1 MFRYINLNSSSNENP
16 QAISKKN
23 QKTVPISLLSGG
35 NSFFVKIKSNQIA
48 SNYNETGNR
57 IKPYPIQKEN
67 NTYLEKEN
75 KNKSYNKYLN
85 KQQKNSYVFTV
96 NNSIEYNTNHR
107 NDNKSII
114 NKSKPDLLNNN
125 GIYSF
130 TTNKHNDITNNK
142 NINSSSYRQNY
153 NGVLIT
159 DVELLKKNMNNNNN
173 SNYNNYNLY
182 EDKQSL
188 RKNIKEKNENYN
200 NTTNYKLNKRIIN
213 SNRANNTITSN
224 SLNRKIRTLTEK
236 NSILTDKNNNQIKL
250 FKKNNQYILK
260 NNNNK
265 NNLKNKNLTNII
277 FNNYSTIEKSNKNK
291 SSDKNNYSEGKNKV
305 IFQGQKKNKIIC
317 YKKLSNN
324 TTNIFKENLLEAD
337 DFNNSISRRR
347 IEKRIKLIS
356 SRPNEKTTRVESN
369 SKNSKSNFNTINNK
383 SLVVQ
388 KKYYDKNNNQNMI
401 NKTNNSNNKNE
412 KLKNS
417 FVSRDIFNL
426 NYTLTELIGPNSNNY
441 KNKTNKHFKK
451 NETNG
456 SINSNKYIMKKL
468 DEANNQNNYKIGN
481 KYISSDSSSYN
492 LDGNNNN
499 YPNII
504 INNNYLYNYM
514 PLVTLNNSSTS
525 IDNDSK
531 KAFKNSLIENKI
543 ANKNKNLYR
552 NSNNLSNINNSLN
565 NSQNIKI
572 EHPHAYIYSSFVEN
586 NSKNKNYNRNT
597 LSKENKSKINKK
609 FKKEQD
615 MKISIIDSYSHKTYL
630 NNNLFN
636 NHASLACSNTLDRIN
651 DKNKTNR
658 SEYNLFINST
668 NSNNVTECYVSKE
681 KNNKRPK
688 QNPPLNK
695 NPKKLNILSLIQ
707 ENNRKIKDNNGRHQ
721 HQFHSFA
728 ENDNYNKRYNRN
740 KNICETIDYVLHP
753 EAYKIK
759 NDAEVLDNFD
769 DMNTIIKRIDF
780 ENVDLKSV
788 NIFTVNEDENLD
800 KKEESNYLYTR
811 YSEYFN
817 SSFDKK
823 FIDRKNM
830 SASQNKTKNNYHL
843 YHSKQSGSTKDSN
856 KESSSTKKF
865 RIFSNV
871 ENIFEKK

>member
-16 QAISKKN
+16 QAINKKN

-67 NTYLEKEN
+67 NTYFDKDN

-85 KQQKNSYVFTV
+85 NPQKNSYVFTV
-96 NNSIEYNTNHR
+96 NNSIEYNPNHK
-107 NDNKSII
+107 NNNKSII

-130 TTNKHNDITNNK
+130 TISKQNDLTNNK
-142 NINSSSYRQNY
+142 CINSSSYRQNY

-159 DVELLKKNMNNNNN
+159 DVELLKKNIN
-173 SNYNNYNLY
+173 NNYNIY
-182 EDKQSL
+182 EDKHNT
-188 RKNIKEKNENYN
+188 RKNIKDKNEKYDN
-200 NTTNYKLNKRIIN
+200 NTINYKFNKRI
-213 SNRANNTITSN
+213 ANNTITSN
-224 SLNRKIRTLTEK
+224 SLNRKIKTLTEK
-236 NSILTDKNNNQIKL
+236 NSILTDKNNNNQIKL

-277 FNNYSTIEKSNKNK
+277 FNNYSTIERPTKNK
-291 SSDKNNYSEGKNKV
+291 SSDKNNYSDGKNKV
-305 IFQGQKKNKIIC
+305 IFQGPKKNKIIC

-337 DFNNSISRRR
+337 DFNNSISKRR

-356 SRPNEKTTRVESN
+356 SRPIEKGTRVESN
-369 SKNSKSNFNTINNK
+369 NKNSKSNLNTINNK
-383 SLVVQ
+383 SLIVQ
-388 KKYYDKNNNQNMI
+388 KKYYEKNNNLNMI
-401 NKTNNSNNKNE
+401 NKTNDNNNKND

-441 KNKTNKHFKK
+441 KNKINKHFKK
-451 NETNG
+451 SETNG
-456 SINSNKYIMKKL
+456 SISSNKYIMKKF
-468 DEANNQNNYKIGN
+468 DERNNQNNYKIGN
-481 KYISSDSSSYN
+481 KYISSDSSSFN
-492 LDGNNNN
+492 LEGNNNN

-525 IDNDSK
+525 IENDNK
-531 KAFKNSLIENKI
+531 KEFKNSLIENKI
-543 ANKNKNLYR
+543 ANKNKNVYR

-586 NSKNKNYNRNT
+586 SSKNKNYNRNT
-597 LSKENKSKINKK
+597 LSKESKNKINKK
-609 FKKEQD
+609 YKKEQD
-615 MKISIIDSYSHKTYL
+615 MKVNIIDSYSHKPYL

-636 NHASLACSNTLDRIN
+636 NQANLARPNAFDRIN
-651 DKNKTNR
+651 EKNKINR
-658 SEYNLFINST
+658 NEYNLFINGT

-681 KNNKRPK
+681 KNNKKPK

-707 ENNRKIKDNNGRHQ
+707 ENNRKIKDNNGRQQ

-728 ENDNYNKRYNRN
+728 ENNNYNKRYDRN
-740 KNICETIDYVLHP
+740 KNIYETIDYILHP

-780 ENVDLKSV
+780 ENVDLKSI

-871 ENIFEKK
+871 ENIYEKK

>member
-16 QAISKKN
+16 QEINKKN

-57 IKPYPIQKEN
+57 IKPYPNQKEN
-67 NTYLEKEN
+67 NTYFDKDN

-85 KQQKNSYVFTV
+85 NPQKNSYVFTV
-96 NNSIEYNTNHR
+96 NNSIEYNTNHK
-107 NDNKSII
+107 NNNKSII
-114 NKSKPDLLNNN
+114 NKSKPDLLNKN

-130 TTNKHNDITNNK
+130 TTNRKNGITNDK
-142 NINSSSYRQNY
+142 SINSSSYRQNY

-159 DVELLKKNMNNNNN
+159 DVELLKKNMNNN
-173 SNYNNYNLY
+173 YNIY
-182 EDKQSL
+182 EDKQNV
-188 RKNIKEKNENYN
+188 RKSIKEKNEKYN
-200 NTTNYKLNKRIIN
+200 NNTINYKLNKKIIN
-213 SNRANNTITSN
+213 NNRANNTITSN

-250 FKKNNQYILK
+250 FKKSNQYTLK
-260 NNNNK
+260 NNNNIK

-277 FNNYSTIEKSNKNK
+277 FNNYSTIERSIKNK
-291 SSDKNNYSEGKNKV
+291 SSEKNNYSEGKNKV
-305 IFQGQKKNKIIC
+305 IFQGPKKNKIIC

-337 DFNNSISRRR
+337 DFNNSLSRRR

-356 SRPNEKTTRVESN
+356 SRPNEKAIRVESN
-369 SKNSKSNFNTINNK
+369 SKNTKSNFNTINNK
-383 SLVVQ
+383 SLIVQ
-388 KKYYDKNNNQNMI
+388 KKYNNNQNII
-401 NKTNNSNNKNE
+401 NKTNDSNNKND

-441 KNKTNKHFKK
+441 KNKANKHFKK
-451 NETNG
+451 SETNG
-456 SINSNKYIMKKL
+456 SISSNKYLMKKF
-468 DEANNQNNYKIGN
+468 DEGNNQNIYKIGN

-514 PLVTLNNSSTS
+514 PLVTLNNSRTS
-525 IDNDSK
+525 IENDSK
-531 KAFKNSLIENKI
+531 KVFKNSLIENKI
-543 ANKNKNLYR
+543 INKNKNLYK
-552 NSNNLSNINNSLN
+552 NSNNLSNKNNSLN

-597 LSKENKSKINKK
+597 LSKENKSRVNKK
-609 FKKEQD
+609 YKKDQD
-615 MKISIIDSYSHKTYL
+615 MKINIIDSYSHKTYL
-630 NNNLFN
+630 NNNLL
-636 NHASLACSNTLDRIN
+636 NHQANIGCSNTLDRIN

-658 SEYNLFINST
+658 SDYNLFINNT
-668 NSNNVTECYVSKE
+668 NSNNVIECYVSKE
-681 KNNKRPK
+681 KNNKKPK

-707 ENNRKIKDNNGRHQ
+707 ENNKKIKDNNSRHS

-740 KNICETIDYVLHP
+740 KNICETIDYILHP

-788 NIFTVNEDENLD
+788 NIFTVNEDENPD
-800 KKEESNYLYTR
+800 KKEESNYLYKR

>member
-16 QAISKKN
+16 QAINKKN

-67 NTYLEKEN
+67 NTYLDKDN
-75 KNKSYNKYLN
+75 KDKSYNKYLN
-85 KQQKNSYVFTV
+85 NRQKNSYVFTV
-96 NNSIEYNTNHR
+96 NNSIEYNTN
-107 NDNKSII
+107 NKNNSKSII
-114 NKSKPDLLNNN
+114 NKSKPDLLNHN

-130 TTNKHNDITNNK
+130 TISKQNDINNNK
-142 NINSSSYRQNY
+142 CINSSSYRQNY

-159 DVELLKKNMNNNNN
+159 DVELLKKNMK
-173 SNYNNYNLY
+173 NNYNIY
-182 EDKQSL
+182 EDKQNV
-188 RKNIKEKNENYN
+188 RKNNKEKNEKYDN
-200 NTTNYKLNKRIIN
+200 NTINYKLNKRISN
-213 SNRANNTITSN
+213 NNRANNTITSN
-224 SLNRKIRTLTEK
+224 SLNRKIKTLTEK

-277 FNNYSTIEKSNKNK
+277 FNNYSTIERATKNK
-291 SSDKNNYSEGKNKV
+291 SSDKNNYSEGKNKI
-305 IFQGQKKNKIIC
+305 IFQGPKKNKILC

-337 DFNNSISRRR
+337 DINNSISKRR
-347 IEKRIKLIS
+347 IEKRIKLIN
-356 SRPNEKTTRVESN
+356 SRPNEKGTKVESN
-369 SKNSKSNFNTINNK
+369 KKNSKSNFNTINNK
-383 SLVVQ
+383 SLIVQ
-388 KKYYDKNNNQNMI
+388 KKYYEKSYNQNII
-401 NKTNNSNNKNE
+401 NKTNDNNNKND

-426 NYTLTELIGPNSNNY
+426 NYTLTELIGPNSNTY
-441 KNKTNKHFKK
+441 KNKINKNFKK
-451 NETNG
+451 SETNG
-456 SINSNKYIMKKL
+456 SISSNKYIMKKL
-468 DEANNQNNYKIGN
+468 DEGNNQNNYKIGN
-481 KYISSDSSSYN
+481 KYISSDSSSFN
-492 LDGNNNN
+492 LEGNNNN

-514 PLVTLNNSSTS
+514 PLVTLNNNSTS
-525 IDNDSK
+525 IENDNK
-531 KAFKNSLIENKI
+531 KVFKNALIENKI
-543 ANKNKNLYR
+543 ANKNKYLYR

-597 LSKENKSKINKK
+597 LSKENKNKINKK
-609 FKKEQD
+609 YKKEQD
-615 MKISIIDSYSHKTYL
+615 MKIKIIDSYSHKTYL

-636 NHASLACSNTLDRIN
+636 NQANLVRPNTLDRIN
-651 DKNKTNR
+651 EKNKTNKN
-658 SEYNLFINST
+658 EYNLFINGPNT
-668 NSNNVTECYVSKE
+668 NNVTECYVSKE
-681 KNNKRPK
+681 KNNKKPK

-728 ENDNYNKRYNRN
+728 ENNNYNKRYNRN
-740 KNICETIDYVLHP
+740 KNIYETIDYILHP

-780 ENVDLKSV
+780 ENVDLKSI

-871 ENIFEKK
+871 ENTFEKK

>member
-159 DVELLKKNMNNNNN
+159 DVELLKKNMNNN

-182 EDKQSL
+182 EDKQTV
-188 RKNIKEKNENYN
+188 RKNIKEKNDNYN

-277 FNNYSTIEKSNKNK
+277 FNNYSTIERSNKNK

-369 SKNSKSNFNTINNK
+369 NKNSKSNFNTINNK

-441 KNKTNKHFKK
+441 KNKANKHFKK

-468 DEANNQNNYKIGN
+468 DEGNNQNNYKIGN

-531 KAFKNSLIENKI
+531 KVFKNSLIENKI

-681 KNNKRPK
+681 KNNKKPK

-780 ENVDLKSV
+780 ENVDLNSV

>member
-159 DVELLKKNMNNNNN
+159 DVELLKKNMNNN

-182 EDKQSL
+182 EDKQTV
-188 RKNIKEKNENYN
+188 RKNIKEKNDNYN

-277 FNNYSTIEKSNKNK
+277 FNNYSTIERSNKNK

-369 SKNSKSNFNTINNK
+369 NKNSKSNFNTINNK

-441 KNKTNKHFKK
+441 KNKANKHFKK

-468 DEANNQNNYKIGN
+468 DEGNNQNNYKIGN

-531 KAFKNSLIENKI
+531 KVFKNSLIENKI

-636 NHASLACSNTLDRIN
+636 NHANLASSNTLDRIN

-681 KNNKRPK
+681 KNNKKPK

-780 ENVDLKSV
+780 ENVDLNSV

>member
-277 FNNYSTIEKSNKNK
+277 FNNYSTIERSNKNK

-441 KNKTNKHFKK
+441 KNKANKHFKK

-468 DEANNQNNYKIGN
+468 DEGNNQNNYKIGN

-668 NSNNVTECYVSKE
+668 NSNNVTDCYVSKE
-681 KNNKRPK
+681 KNNKKPK